1 MRRSRL
7 AHAATSSL
15 LTRAGRAAPTRSAP
29 TLCAL
34 ALTAGL
40 TSIAVAQPS
49 TQSQIAQSQI
59 AQSQING
66 RDFAGTRLPIPT
78 VTGSIRLHARK
89 VHVWSEPGLSPADPS
104 TRRLVLEDSVQI
116 TLGDAVFDARRAY
129 VWMQNLQPVGAAG
142 GQYQVFVVF
151 EDVGSPAAA
160 AGPSVAAVWLPV
172 QGIIQTTD
180 RPAMQADLV
189 LQGRPPVAPGL
200 RDAEIELANHLR
212 RILGQPELLG
222 ARLVEADPRVWQ
234 PMAAPWIGR
243 PVYATAP
250 GATQAGAAASPVATV
265 PGGAP
270 GSPGIAAVPGTPTTP
285 GVASPGDAP
294 MPTIIAPI
302 PGPRLI
308 SQAEAAAATTRIRD
322 TIAALP
328 AVDVPIARPPV
339 QGMVIVSR
347 LPDTIQEGQGE
358 AGETVIMFNQGVVI
372 QSTDAVTGRTLLLK
386 ADRAVV
392 FHDPGPLADLFRF
405 DQTRF
410 RGVYLE
416 GAVMGTD
423 GQYTIRGNSV
433 YYDLRV
439 NRAIIL
445 DAVFNT
451 YDERLGMP
459 LYVRADAIRQEAQD
473 EFTAENP
480 RLSTSAF
487 FRPMLTLGA
496 SSITLR
502 RLPGSDGAM
511 RNLVDADNINLR
523 AGPIPFFYW
532 PTFEG
537 DPERF
542 PLRAVQVNSPGG
554 SDGAIKTTWD
564 ILSLTGIDGPKDLGA
579 QLEANLLVDYYFQRG
594 IAGGL
599 DANWATDRGEG
610 AIFAYGILDDEGED
624 RTHSGT
630 KLGHDGDTRGLI
642 LAEHRYRFSDAWTF
656 TGEIAYVGDPTFVD
670 AFFDTDGETRREFAT
685 GLAAQRLE
693 SNTAVTIQARASLMD
708 FSPNE
713 YILAGPGYTTE
724 KLPEFRYQR
733 LSDDLLPDMAPGMF
747 SSSLDAR
754 GGLVRMNFTDP
765 TAAELGF
772 TNPGRARAGLGIEP
786 EESIGDR
793 LRAEGYVEQGVW
805 RGDMRHEIAGKF
817 ALGPV
822 NLTPFAVGRATI
834 YDNDFDEF
842 SPEENDEVRLWGSLG
857 ATASTSI
864 QRVDNSVESELFDLH
879 RLRHIIEPSVTIF
892 HSASTVDS
900 ADLPIY
906 DDDVEGLSEGTSVR
920 LALNQTFQTNRGP
933 AGRSRSVDFLILD
946 AEIIFNDDER
956 DIESIISR
964 WYDARPELTEPGTF
978 GRVDALWQATESL
991 GLTGQIIYNFDDSQ
1005 PARTSAGY
1013 IIRHNPLLTSTG
1025 ELRFLNAENVT
1036 YADFAA
1042 QYALTEKYSFTS
1054 SVSFDVDEGDLR
1066 RARLSLRREFP
1077 GVYVRVDYIFDN
1089 VQGESM
1095 FGFTVLPTGVPGL
1108 ERGLD

>member
-1 MRRSRL
+1 MPPRRLR
-7 AHAATSSL
+7 HAAIASL
-15 LTRAGRAAPTRSAP
+15 LSRVGHAAPTPWLAVLCVAGVVPLHAP
-29 TLCAL
+29 IAL
-34 ALTAGL
+34 AQP
-40 TSIAVAQPS
+40 TSPGPD
-49 TQSQIAQSQI
+49 
-59 AQSQING
+59 G
-66 RDFAGTRLPIPT
+66 RDFAGQRLPIPT
-78 VTGSIRLHARK
+78 VTGQIRLNARK
-89 VHVWSEPGLSPADPS
+89 VHVWSEPGLSPSDPS

-129 VWMQNLQPVGAAG
+129 VWMQNLQPLGATG

-151 EDVGSPAAA
+151 EDVGSAAAA

-172 QGIIQTTD
+172 QGLIETTD
-180 RPAMQADLV
+180 RPSMQADLV
-189 LQGRPPVAPGL
+189 LQGRPVDASGL
-200 RDAEIELANHLR
+200 RDAELELANHLR
-212 RILGQPELLG
+212 RLLGQEELPG
-222 ARLVEADPRVWQ
+222 QRIVEADPRVWQ
-234 PMAAPWIGR
+234 PMAAPWAGR

-250 GATQAGAAASPVATV
+250 GATQASAPPTTIATV
-265 PGGAP
+265 PGGVRT
-270 GSPGIAAVPGTPTTP
+270 SPTTTPTQVMPDGTRVETP
-285 GVASPGDAP
+285 TGQSPIATIPALSGAP
-294 MPTIIAPI
+294 RA
-302 PGPRLI
+302 I

-322 TIAALP
+322 TIAAMP
-328 AVDVPIARPPV
+328 AVEIPLAQPPV
-339 QGMVIVSR
+339 QGLVIASR
-347 LPDTIQEGQGE
+347 LPDTIQEGRDG
-358 AGETVIMFNQGVVI
+358 GETLIMFNQGVVI
-372 QSTDAVTGRTLLLK
+372 QSTDAQTGRTLLLK

-392 FHDPGPLADLFRF
+392 FHEPGPLTDLFRF
-405 DQTRF
+405 EQSRF

-416 GAVMGTD
+416 GAVMATD
-423 GQYTIRGNSV
+423 GQYTLRGNSV
-433 YYDLRV
+433 YYDLQA
-439 NRAIIL
+439 NRAIVL

-459 LYVRADAIRQEAQD
+459 LYVRADAIKQEAQD
-473 EFTAENP
+473 QFTAENP

-502 RLPGSDGAM
+502 RLPGSEGGM

-542 PLRAVQVNSPGG
+542 PLRAIELQSPGG
-554 SDGAIKTTWD
+554 SDGALKTTWD

-579 QLEANLLVDYYFQRG
+579 QLEANLLIDWYFERG
-594 IAGGL
+594 LAGGI
-599 DANWATDRGEG
+599 DANWSTERGEG
-610 AIFAYGILDDEGED
+610 AVLAYGIWDDEGED

-630 KLGHDGDTRGLI
+630 KLGHDGENRGLI
-642 LAEHRYRFSDAWTF
+642 LAEHRYRFSNAWTF
-656 TGEIAYVGDPTFVD
+656 TGELAYVGDPTFVD
-670 AFFDTDGETRREFAT
+670 GFFDSDGETRREFAT
-685 GLAAQRLE
+685 GVSAQRLE
-693 SNTAVTIQARASLMD
+693 SNTALTLQARGSLMD

-733 LSDDLLPDMAPGMF
+733 LSDDLFPTMAPGLF
-747 SSSLDAR
+747 AYSLDAR
-754 GGLVRMNFTDP
+754 GGYLRMNFTDP
-765 TAAELGF
+765 LAEELGF
-772 TNPGRARAGLGIEP
+772 TNPTRSQQALGIDP
-786 EESIGDR
+786 DESIADR
-793 LRAEGYVEQGVW
+793 LREAGYVEQGVW
-805 RGDMRHEIAGKF
+805 RGDMRHEITSKF

-822 NLTPFAVGRATI
+822 NVTPFAVGRATI
-834 YDNDFDEF
+834 YDTDFDEF
-842 SPEENDEVRLWGSLG
+842 SPEENDELRLWGSLG

-920 LALNQTFQTNRGP
+920 LAINQTFQTNRGP
-933 AGRSRSVDFLILD
+933 AGRTRSVDFFILD

-978 GRVDALWQATESL
+978 GRIDALWQATESL
-991 GLTGQIIYNFDDSQ
+991 GLTSQIIYNFDDSQ

-1013 IIRHNPLLTSTG
+1013 IIRHNPQLTSTG

-1042 QYALTEKYSFTS
+1042 QYALTEKYAFTS

-1077 GVYVRVDYIFDN
+1077 GVFVRIDYVFDN
-1089 VQGESM
+1089 VQDESS
-1095 FGFTVLPTGVPGL
+1095 FGFTILPAGIPTFD
-1108 ERGLD
+1108 RDLD